1 MRASRSNCHCVETGH
16 HGQSGQQTDQPTTSA
31 PVSTMFNIKQVY
43 DGCNN
48 HNANG
53 KITELLNGINSSPC
67 MPDTQVWDLIFN
79 IRRPECR
86 HVAAQIVNDKFHKFN
101 RDQCECSGSYT
112 HWPLR
117 SYKYQSDHCERHF
130 GSLLAHYTNWNQ
142 HCHTHLFV
150 WNNLRQI
157 PTDHQGQYNY
167 LCIYRLAEEIKNAM
181 HSSVNT
187 CQCWKKNIVTIDTT
201 VPITTT
207 QTTPV
212 PTTIAQ
218 TIAASCDPVKTL
230 TGVAH
235 NTVVGQTSKCQDG
248 IHSPAIYFVQS
259 ACNLAYRLT
268 DLSPGQ
274 KMKDAC
280 QNLPH
285 YTGVARFVGKL
296 LDTSQTNSDAGI
308 FIGCGPD
315 HFKVVTENCTT
326 NLHVEHILFT
336 DPKADSYY
344 VINHP

>member
-43 DGCNN
+43 DGCND

-79 IRRPECR
+79 IRKPECR
-86 HVAAQIVNDKFHKFN
+86 HVAAQIVN
-101 RDQCECSGSYT
+101 
-112 HWPLR
+112 
-117 SYKYQSDHCERHF
+117 
-130 GSLLAHYTNWNQ
+130 
-142 HCHTHLFV
+142 V

-167 LCIYRLAEEIKNAM
+167 ACIYHLAEEIKNAM

-187 CQCWKKNIVTIDTT
+187 CQCWKKNIVTTDTT
-201 VPITTT
+201 VPTTTT

-212 PTTIAQ
+212 PTTVAQ

-285 YTGVARFVGKL
+285 YTGVGRFVGKL
-296 LDTSQTNSDAGI
+296 LETSQTTSDAGI
-308 FIGCGPD
+308 FIGCGTD
-315 HFKVVTENCTT
+315 HFKIVTENCTT